1 MALDLAQFR
10 NLDPNNIGSWP
21 QLVKGVLIGVIC
33 VAVLGLGYWFDTQE
47 QLAVLERTRKSEITL
62 KKDFET
68 KQAKAVNL
76 EAYRQQMA
84 EMEESFGTMLR
95 QLPSK
100 TEVADLLVDIT
111 QTGLASGL
119 EFDLFKP
126 GNASPKE
133 FYAELPIQLVVN
145 GAYHSFG
152 EFVSGVAALPRI
164 VTLHDIN
171 ISISKKKGTK
181 SDDLTMQAN
190 AKTYRYLDEEEI
202 AAARKSQAAAQK
214 TKRR

>member
-1 MALDLAQFR
+1 MELDLSQFR

-21 QLVKGVLIGVIC
+21 LAARGGVVALVC

-47 QLAVLERTRKSEITL
+47 QLAVLERARQSEDTL
-62 KKDFET
+62 KKDFEV
-68 KQAKAVNL
+68 KQAKAANL
-76 EAYRQQMA
+76 EAYRQQMT

-119 EFDLFKP
+119 EFELFKP

-133 FYAELPIQLVVN
+133 FYAELPIEVKVM
-145 GAYHSFG
+145 GTYHSFG

-171 ISISKKKGTK
+171 ITPATK
-181 SDDLTMQAN
+181 VSGSLIMQAS

-202 AAARKSQAAAQK
+202 AAARKTQDAEKAK
-214 TKRR
+214 KRR

>member
-1 MALDLAQFR
+1 MALDLSQFR

-21 QLVKGVLIGVIC
+21 PAAKGGVIALVC
-33 VAVLGLGYWFDTQE
+33 AAVLGVGYWFDTQE
-47 QLAVLERTRKSEITL
+47 QLDVLERTHQNEDRL
-62 KKDFET
+62 KKDFEA

-76 EAYRQQMA
+76 EAYRQQMT
-84 EMEESFGTMLR
+84 EMEQSFSTMLQ

-111 QTGLASGL
+111 QTGLGSGL
-119 EFDLFKP
+119 EFELFKP

-133 FYAELPIQLVVN
+133 FYAELPIQLSVN
-145 GAYHSFG
+145 GTYHSFG

-164 VTLHDIN
+164 VTLHDID
-171 ISISKKKGTK
+171 ISIPGKKA
-181 SDDLTMQAN
+181 DVLLMQAN

-202 AAARKSQAAAQK
+202 AAARKAQADAQK
-214 TKRR
+214 GKRK

>member
-1 MALDLAQFR
+1 MELDFSQFR

-21 QLVKGVLIGVIC
+21 QAAKAGVVALVCI
-33 VAVLGLGYWFDTQE
+33 AVLGLGYWFDTQE
-47 QLAVLERTRKSEITL
+47 QLAVLERARQSEDRL
-62 KKDFET
+62 KKDFEV

-76 EAYRQQMA
+76 EAYRQQMT

-119 EFDLFKP
+119 EFELFKP

-133 FYAELPIQLVVN
+133 FYAELPIEVKVV
-145 GAYHSFG
+145 GTYHSFG

-171 ISISKKKGTK
+171 ISASPKVEG
-181 SDDLTMQAN
+181 SLLMQAS

-202 AAARKSQAAAQK
+202 AAARKAQDADK
-214 TKRR
+214 AKKRR

>member
-1 MALDLAQFR
+1 MNIDLNNISEQFSG
-10 NLDPNNIGSWP
+10 LDPENIGNWP
-21 QLVKGVLIGVIC
+21 ILVRALIVIA
-33 VAVLGLGYWFDTQE
+33 VIAAVLGAGYYFDTQK
-47 QLAVLERTRKSEITL
+47 QLDELANKERQEEKL

-76 EAYRQQMA
+76 EAYRQQMV

-119 EFDLFKP
+119 EFELFKP
-126 GNASPKE
+126 GSEAPRD
-133 FYAELPIQLVVN
+133 FYAELPISIEVKGGYHQL
-145 GAYHSFG
+145 G

-164 VTLHDIN
+164 VTLHN
-171 ISISKKKGTK
+171 IQVTPEKEEG
-181 SDDLTMQAN
+181 LTMSAT
-190 AKTYRYLDEEEI
+190 AKTYRYLDEDEL
-202 AAARKSQAAAQK
+202 AGSNSK
-214 TKRR
+214 KRRNRR

>member
-1 MALDLAQFR
+1 MALDLSQFR

-21 QLVKGVLIGVIC
+21 PVAKGGVVALVCI
-33 VAVLGLGYWFDTQE
+33 AVLGAGYWFDTQE
-47 QLAVLERTRKSEITL
+47 QIAVLERTRQKEDSL

-76 EAYRQQMA
+76 EAYRQQMT

-119 EFDLFKP
+119 EFELFKP

-133 FYAELPIQLVVN
+133 FYAELPIQLTVT
-145 GAYHSFG
+145 GSYHSFG
-152 EFVSGVAALPRI
+152 AFVSGVAALPRI
-164 VTLHDIN
+164 VTLHNIN
-171 ISISKKKGTK
+171 ISK
-181 SDDLTMQAN
+181 SAAKSEVLVMQAN
-190 AKTYRYLDEEEI
+190 ANTYRYLDEEEI
-202 AAARKSQAAAQK
+202 AAARKAQSAAQK
-214 TKRR
+214 RK